1 MVMESNIVYS
11 LEPKFQRLKNEPRED
26 VRRYLKMH
34 YEDRVKRSGMS
45 MTWDQHS
52 IDILD
57 AVATWLGTPHKTGL
71 LLFGGYGTGKTTM
84 LSCLEDIFRWDY
96 FDPGHVRRYYPSEII
111 DILKSNQHPAPMADF
126 RKVPVMLIDEVGME
140 PVTSTIWGDRCAPVR
155 DIIIARYD
163 HSKTTVIATNLDADE
178 FQAHYGERVMDRIN
192 QAYTKIYFGADSYRQ
207 DLTGQ

>member
-1 MVMESNIVYS
+1 MESNIVYS

-84 LSCLEDIFRWDY
+84 LSCLEDIS
-96 FDPGHVRRYYPSEII
+96 GGII
-111 DILKSNQHPAPMADF
+111 STPDMSGGITPPKSSMSSRA
-126 RKVPVMLIDEVGME
+126 
-140 PVTSTIWGDRCAPVR
+140 TSIPLPWPISGRSLSC
-155 DIIIARYD
+155 
-163 HSKTTVIATNLDADE
+163 SS
-178 FQAHYGERVMDRIN
+178 
-192 QAYTKIYFGADSYRQ
+192 TKLGWNR
-207 DLTGQ
+207 